1 MVWFDLL
8 VKRMAEAVGF
18 PKSTSPN
25 PKSRPNPWSSISMF
39 YPWSGS
45 LNQAEIGPGQFWG
58 NGFEISDLIRNGNS
72 GGERWEALRGLPT
85 SPSSCAI
92 VGNLIFYWLSLF
104 ARAASDRSLI
114 CLWEPFQDKRNR
126 LEPHSFLRQRQK
138 WKELESAIVWIISC
152 LCSLTKQ

>member
-25 PKSRPNPWSSISMF
+25 PTKSLILDFNVLSLIWILEPSRDWSRV
-39 YPWSGS
+39 
-45 LNQAEIGPGQFWG
+45 QFWE

-72 GGERWEALRGLPT
+72 GGERWKALRGLPT
-85 SPSSCAI
+85 SPSCAAI

-114 CLWEPFQDKRNR
+114 CLGEPFQDKRNR
-126 LEPHSFLRQRQK
+126 LEPNSFLRQRQK

>member
-25 PKSRPNPWSSISMF
+25 PTKSLILDFNVLSLIWILEPSRDWSR
-39 YPWSGS
+39 
-45 LNQAEIGPGQFWG
+45 GQFWE

-72 GGERWEALRGLPT
+72 GGERWKALRGLPT
-85 SPSSCAI
+85 SPSCAAI

-104 ARAASDRSLI
+104 VRAASDRSLI
-114 CLWEPFQDKRNR
+114 CLGEPFQDKRNG

-138 WKELESAIVWIISC
+138 WKELERAIVWIISC
-152 LCSLTKQ
+152 LCWLTKQ

>member
-25 PKSRPNPWSSISMF
+25 PTKSLILDFNVLSLIWILEPNRDWSRVV
-39 YPWSGS
+39 
-45 LNQAEIGPGQFWG
+45 LR
-58 NGFEISDLIRNGNS
+58 FEISDLIRNGNS
-72 GGERWEALRGLPT
+72 GGERWKALRGLPT
-85 SPSSCAI
+85 SPSSCAAI

-114 CLWEPFQDKRNR
+114 CLGKPFQDKRNG

-138 WKELESAIVWIISC
+138 WKELESAIFWIISC

>member
-25 PKSRPNPWSSISMF
+25 PKSHQIPDPRFQCSILDLDPWTKQR
-39 YPWSGS
+39 
-45 LNQAEIGPGQFWG
+45 LEQGQFWE

-72 GGERWEALRGLPT
+72 GGERWKALRGLPT
-85 SPSSCAI
+85 SPSCAI

-114 CLWEPFQDKRNR
+114 CLGEPFQDKRNR

>member
-25 PKSRPNPWSSISMF
+25 PHQIPDPRFQCSILDLDPWTKQR
-39 YPWSGS
+39 
-45 LNQAEIGPGQFWG
+45 LEQGQFWE

-72 GGERWEALRGLPT
+72 GGERWKALRGLPT
-85 SPSSCAI
+85 SPSCAAI

-114 CLWEPFQDKRNR
+114 CLGEPFQDKRNG

-152 LCSLTKQ
+152 LCWLTKQ